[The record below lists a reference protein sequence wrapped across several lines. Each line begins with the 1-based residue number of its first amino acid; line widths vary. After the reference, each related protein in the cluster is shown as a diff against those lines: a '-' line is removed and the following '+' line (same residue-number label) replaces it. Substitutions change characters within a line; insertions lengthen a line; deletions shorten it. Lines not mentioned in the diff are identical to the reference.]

1 MNEFK
6 TYRAV
11 TKIHLGQIERDLY
24 EGDLVEFNGTTLKI
38 GGESFQLGSLR
49 AAVSKNWLVDAN
61 DSTSKYVPQSA
72 NIGVRKATEAGSESS
87 EKTVI
92 KTVSDEEKVVGS
104 STRMSVTNKDTND
117 DAVEIGKVKTST
129 KQKSILK
136 DGASVDAEINR
147 LDNTTLK
154 STVIKRED
162 QEVAKSLSV
171 DEAQQAF
178 AEVVPVPNQELEGVK
193 GEVNEIKGQLA
204 SMMEM
209 MSQMMTAQ
217 QTMLIPPA
225 PVPVP
230 VIEEDASA
238 NVSVDDA
245 NEFQDLLPDAE
256 VLGSN
261 LLKTASEGLSFD
273 EGFDDEEDFDESL
286 DLDGSLSEDFEFFGD
301 FDEGDLVEVDGEFEE
316 EPAFVNED
324 MESVDLQE
332 ILAPSEESKEALAP
346 VPNSISD
353 RMVKLSNGDVWDMDR
368 HYNTRA
374 SDLINNY
381 LDNPILDEILSLE
394 VKGVRK
400 RVANVMS
407 SAVS

>member
-261 LLKTASEGLSFD
+261 LLKTASEELSFD
-273 EGFDDEEDFDESL
+273 DGFDDDDFDESL